1 MHIKFFPHPPDY
13 VPLQLMCEC
22 MIDHEIRTYNEWMNE
37 WMNEYTWTQSRIAE
51 PCQLYSIETLWIT
64 LGQTL
69 TLRLL
74 TLPSKLIG
82 STGLQW
88 PMAPLKRW
96 AAVSCRATTTRARS
110 SAWRGTGVGA
120 MAQILLR
127 CRRSHCR
134 DELGVTEYCCK
145 MGHTS
150 NNSSHCIYMHHTCQA
165 CLHPL
170 SKQCDPKGV

>member
-1 MHIKFFPHPPDY
+1 MQTWFKDYNYRWTEKMHIK
-13 VPLQLMCEC
+13 L
-22 MIDHEIRTYNEWMNE
+22 
-37 WMNEYTWTQSRIAE
+37 NEYTWTQSRIAE
-51 PCQLYSIETLWIT
+51 PCLLYSIKNLRIT
-64 LGQTL
+64 LGQTI
-69 TLRLL
+69 TLCLL

-88 PMAPLKRW
+88 LMAPLKRW

-110 SAWRGTGVGA
+110 SAWRGTGVSA

-127 CRRSHCR
+127 CRCNHCW
-134 DELGVTEYCCK
+134 DEFGVTEYCCK
-145 MGHTS
+145 MGHTY

-165 CLHPL
+165 CLHSL

>member
-1 MHIKFFPHPPDY
+1 MQTWFKDY
-13 VPLQLMCEC
+13 NIGGQRKC
-22 MIDHEIRTYNEWMNE
+22 TSNWMNI
-37 WMNEYTWTQSRIAE
+37 YTQTQSRIAE
-51 PCQLYSIETLWIT
+51 PCLLYSIENLRIT

-96 AAVSCRATTTRARS
+96 AAVSCRATTTRARR
-110 SAWRGTGVGA
+110 SAWRGTDVSA

-127 CRRSHCR
+127 CRRSHCW

-145 MGHTS
+145 MGHTY

-170 SKQCDPKGV
+170 SKQCNALGV